1 MADTGP
7 LLSDKLVLENM
18 AEEVRYSLFT
28 HKWRLDKK
36 ETLEPALKELKTV
49 ILTGDEPEWLKA
61 YKSRSTYKHHEECNA
76 VYLKDD
82 HGYEIYICPKRRI
95 RLYQNIDYAH
105 EILLMFAHGILD
117 CKVDP
122 KANQRI
128 YADSPLYWYLHGW
141 AEERALTLAY
151 NIMLPRKEFE
161 SKMIKYVTNGRL
173 NTRQMAEDMGWPPE
187 KLLSQARRLRIIE
200 N

>member
-1 MADTGP
+1 
-7 LLSDKLVLENM
+7 M
-18 AEEVRYSLFT
+18 AEEIRYSLFT
-28 HKWRLDKK
+28 HKWRLEKK
-36 ETLEPALKELKTV
+36 ETLEPALKELRTV
-49 ILTGDEPEWLKA
+49 ILTAEEPDWLKE
-61 YKSRSTYKHHEECNA
+61 YKSCSTYKHHEECNA

-95 RLYQNIDYAH
+95 KLHHAVEYAH
-105 EILLMFAHGILD
+105 EILLMFAHGVLD
-117 CKVDP
+117 CKESQKV
-122 KANQRI
+122 

-161 SKMIKYVTNGRL
+161 SKMIKYVSNGRL

-200 N
+200 S

>member
-36 ETLEPALKELKTV
+36 ETLEPALKELRTV
-49 ILTGDEPEWLKA
+49 ILLGDEPDWLKA
-61 YKSRSTYKHHEECNA
+61 SKSRSTYKHHEECNA
-76 VYLKDD
+76 VHLKDD

-95 RLYQNIDYAH
+95 KLHQTIDYAH
-105 EILLMFAHGILD
+105 EILIMLAHGILD
-117 CKVDP
+117 CK
-122 KANQRI
+122 AEQRT
-128 YADSPLYWYLHGW
+128 YLDSPLYWYLHGW
-141 AEERALTLAY
+141 ADERANSLAY

-161 SKMIKYVTNGRL
+161 SKMVKYVSNGRL

-187 KLLSQARRLRIIE
+187 KLLSQAKRLRIIE